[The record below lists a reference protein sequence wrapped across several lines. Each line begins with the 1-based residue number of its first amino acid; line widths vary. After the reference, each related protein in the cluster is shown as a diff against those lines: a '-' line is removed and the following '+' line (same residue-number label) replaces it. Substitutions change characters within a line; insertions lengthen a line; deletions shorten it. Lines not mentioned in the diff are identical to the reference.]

1 MLNIKIFADTADLNS
16 IKEMRKNSLV
26 SGFTTNPSLARKAG
40 VGDYREF
47 IRSGVMTAEPDP
59 ISFEVIADDFSEMR
73 RQALWIAAQ
82 GENVYVKIPITNTQG
97 ESSIPLIRELSAT
110 GVKLNV
116 TAIFTPRQI
125 DDTCDALVSPS
136 ILSVFAGR
144 ISDAGQACERFVA
157 YAVSAAQ
164 GKPISVLWASARE
177 PYNVIQAEQ
186 VGAHIITLFPDF
198 IRKLSLF
205 GKDLEQFSLET
216 VQMFYRD
223 ATESGFTL

>member
-1 MLNIKIFADTADLNS
+1 MNIQIFADTADLAA
-16 IKEMRKNSLV
+16 IAEMRKNPLV
-26 SGFTTNPSLARKAG
+26 KGYTTNPSLARKAG

-47 IRSGVMTAEPDP
+47 IRAGVLAAEPDP
-59 ISFEVIADDFSEMR
+59 ISFEVIADDFAEMR

-82 GENVYVKIPITNTQG
+82 GENVFVKIPVSNTKG
-97 ESSIPLIRELSAT
+97 ESSIPLVHELSAA

-116 TAIFTPRQI
+116 TAVFTTEQI
-125 DDTCDALVSPS
+125 NAACDALVNPS

-144 ISDAGQACERFVA
+144 ISDAGQFCDHTVG
-157 YAVSAAQ
+157 YAVTKARN
-164 GKPISVLWASARE
+164 KPISVLWASARE

-198 IRKLSLF
+198 IHKLSLF